1 MKRNLLIVLLILT
14 GLGAAQAKTEKFGTW
29 VELEFA
35 KKFFKKFE
43 FSFIPDVR
51 FQDDFTVDKYQF
63 DGKLS
68 YEPIKFLEF
77 AAIYRVKT
85 NVKNKENEVTHR
97 MVLDATGKVEI
108 GRFKPSFRARYVS
121 YHNVDDKKVS
131 TLRPRIKVVYDI
143 KGNKIAPYTSYELF
157 QNLVTNELEKGRFDV
172 GCTRKIGKLH
182 RIGVY
187 YRLQD
192 YYNTNNNSLNILGI
206 DYRFKI

>member
-121 YHNVDDKKVS
+121 YHNVDDEKVS

-192 YYNTNNNSLNILGI
+192 YYNSNNNSLNILGI